1 MKETDHYQKAVKIE
15 NPCAVTMTP
24 IEAAAQTD
32 CPTLNRSPLTVPG
45 PPINS
50 FIFSPSEGRLY
61 FFFFSSSAKQ
71 GPGISA
77 MKTKR
82 ALPLAMSSDNRLPSL
97 ESLLRTHHQLDWAS
111 GEEEVEDLRRS
122 SDGIQQLRFLH
133 LTLLPR
139 RITIPPN
146 HWLKNQPYEI
156 YS

>member
-1 MKETDHYQKAVKIE
+1 MKETDRYQKAVKIE

-50 FIFSPSEGRLY
+50 FIFSPSEGPLY
-61 FFFFSSSAKQ
+61 FFFPSTAKQ

-82 ALPLAMSSDNRLPSL
+82 ALPLAMSSNNRLPSL

-111 GEEEVEDLRRS
+111 GEAWVEDLRRS
-122 SDGIQQLRFLH
+122 SDWDSAATISSPHITSEKNHNPTKSLAEKSTLRNL
-133 LTLLPR
+133 
-139 RITIPPN
+139 
-146 HWLKNQPYEI
+146 
-156 YS
+156 